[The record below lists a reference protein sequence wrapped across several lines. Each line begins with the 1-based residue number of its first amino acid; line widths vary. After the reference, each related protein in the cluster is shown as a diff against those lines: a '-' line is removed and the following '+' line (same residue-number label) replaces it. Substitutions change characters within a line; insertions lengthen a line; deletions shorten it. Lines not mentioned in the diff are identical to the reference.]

1 MMQFAL
7 YSYIPGRRL
16 RRATFEER
24 DLCRRILAFKDGRN
38 VYSRWAAREMARTLC
53 CQDLTDVV
61 IVCVPASTRA
71 ANVRRWK
78 RFSALL
84 SRLTGAVDG
93 FDFVSVS
100 GSRKRAHVTGEYELS
115 TNIKRFVTFDV
126 DRLRGRRVLVI
137 DDIYTT
143 GRSSKAFIGALEAA
157 GCTVVMAVY
166 LAKTRRFPLQK

>member
-24 DLCRRILAFKDGRN
+24 DLCRKILAFKDGRN

-93 FDFVSVS
+93 FEFVNVS

-143 GRSSKAFIGALEAA
+143 GSTLEEGAKTLLEA
-157 GCTVVMAVY
+157 GCAQVVCAV
-166 LAKTRRFPLQK
+166 LCRTPGHNH